1 MSASFGILM
10 LTATMAAGEPNV
22 TPYQL
27 QANCEKLAAETFG
40 RETVDDGDRVRLP
53 SALQY
58 PFEEVPVCRDLHI
71 FDPRGHQHV
80 GLLVR
85 SHKKSNLWRVS
96 QVHQHWPL
104 LLQP

>member
-1 MSASFGILM
+1 MPLSIGILM

-22 TPYQL
+22 TPHQL
-27 QANCEKLAAETFG
+27 QANCEKLAAQHGG
-40 RETVDDGDRVRLP
+40 RRPTRLP

-58 PFEEVPVCRDLHI
+58 PFEEVLVCGDPHI
-71 FDPRGHQHV
+71 FDPRGHQHM

-85 SHKKSNLWRVS
+85 SHKKPNLWRVP